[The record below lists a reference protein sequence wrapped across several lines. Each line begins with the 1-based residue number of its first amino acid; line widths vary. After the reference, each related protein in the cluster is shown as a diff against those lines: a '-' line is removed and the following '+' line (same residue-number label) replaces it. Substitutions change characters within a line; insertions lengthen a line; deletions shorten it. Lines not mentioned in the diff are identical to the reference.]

1 MPREQRTATRKTAVN
16 TTPLGQFKS
25 GIVQSVQYQAVAP
38 EKSSGQKLAE
48 GVGLVAKVATKLTT
62 DYATQENKERTLME
76 SIRQEGLGRQYAG
89 NELSRIREEASQLP
103 KKQRR
108 PFLEQE
114 FNKVN
119 QGLQKNEALD
129 STYYGT
135 VIRKLSGSLET
146 LATSWDTEILA
157 GQQQENVR
165 LLGGTL
171 SDDFNEGVDMHALL
185 EKGYNSGRFKSRSD
199 SSIFVFSQVASI
211 IEQRIDADKDG
222 TYNVAED
229 VKKYL
234 SIKSADGIVDFEKT
248 PKYKVIIDKLEA
260 KQVAHTTSLIK
271 KQKDYSAEVGNEV
284 MVEAM
289 QLVLGEGAGA
299 DETQLAEQLLEDNR
313 KHLTAKQ
320 RGALVKQFRSL
331 TQTGFQEVSDA
342 DTFLD
347 ARASASNGDLSSVD
361 ILKLSTS
368 LTKEDVVKVQT
379 LALAYTKNKTSAQ
392 GSTYI
397 NNVSRIRSTT
407 KAVLNKTDALGNLL
421 DPKGGP
427 NRVRVFQDDFTMAI
441 EEYLETNDVQVVPY
455 SVLKTLRDDAE
466 KSALKAHPEV
476 GSAPVVSKESDTSQ
490 YPLNEDGVPTFLAR
504 LFGGDEAIVPK
515 NNPKSTPI
523 TEEEFATLGK
533 EIIMQ
538 IANDKTADSSH
549 IEMAQKIIK
558 SKGW

>member
-89 NELSRIREEASQLP
+89 NELSRIREEASQIP
-103 KKQRR
+103 TKQRR
-108 PFLEQE
+108 AFLEQE

-135 VIRKLSGSLET
+135 VIRKLSGSLED

-199 SSIFVFSQVASI
+199 SSIYVFSQVASI

-271 KQKDYSAEVGNEV
+271 KQKDYSAKVGNEA
-284 MVEAM
+284 MVEAL

-313 KHLTAKQ
+313 KHITAKQ

-342 DTFLD
+342 DAFLD

-379 LALAYTKNKTSAQ
+379 LALAYTRNKTSAQ

-407 KAVLNKTDALGNLL
+407 KAILNKTDAVGNLL

-427 NRVRVFQDDFTMAI
+427 NRVRVFQDDFTMAV
-441 EEYLETNDVQVVPY
+441 EEYLELNNVQVVPY
-455 SVLKTLRDDAE
+455 SVLKTLRDEAE
-466 KSALKAHPEV
+466 KSALKAYPEV
-476 GSAPVVSKESDTSQ
+476 SFKTPD
-490 YPLNEDGVPTFLAR
+490 VPPTK
-504 LFGGDEAIVPK
+504 PTT
-515 NNPKSTPI
+515 NSTV
-523 TEEEFATLGK
+523 TEEEFVTLGK
-533 EIIMQ
+533 DIIIK
-538 IANDKTADSSH
+538 IANDKTADPSH
-549 IEMAQKIIK
+549 IEMANKLIK

>member
-16 TTPLGQFKS
+16 TTPAGQFKS
-25 GIVQSVQYQAVAP
+25 GIVQSVQYQTVAP

-48 GVGLVAKVATKLTT
+48 GVGLVAKAATKLTT
-62 DYATQENKERTLME
+62 DYVTQENKERTLME
-76 SIRQEGLGRQYAG
+76 SIKQEGLGSQAAG
-89 NELSRIREEASQLP
+89 IHLSRIRKEADEIPL
-103 KKQRR
+103 KQKRA
-108 PFLEQE
+108 FLEQE

-119 QGLQKNEALD
+119 QGLQKNEAMD

-135 VIRKLSGSLET
+135 VIRKLSGSLES

-199 SSIFVFSQVASI
+199 SSIFVFSQVAAI
-211 IEQRIDADKDG
+211 IEQRIGSDKDG

-271 KQKDYSAEVGNEV
+271 KQKDYSAKVGNEA
-284 MVEAM
+284 MVEAL
-289 QLVLGEGAGA
+289 QLVLAEGAGA
-299 DETQLAEQLLEDNR
+299 DETQRAEQLLEDNR

-342 DTFLD
+342 DAFLD
-347 ARASASNGDLSSVD
+347 ARASASNGDLSNVD

-515 NNPKSTPI
+515 NDPKSTPI
-523 TEEEFATLGK
+523 TEEEFATLDK